1 MRYEVVEEISATLDV
16 VWPVLADVE
25 RWPVWSATTTSV
37 RLLEEGPFGLGSA
50 AEIRQP
56 KLPRNVWRVTAWEPN
71 RRFEWVTRSPGVA
84 TIADH
89 VLEALPGGRCRITL
103 TAEITGFLAPLF
115 VPLLGSMTR
124 RYITQEA
131 SSLKVRCET
140 SRSTS

>member
-1 MRYEVVEEISATLDV
+1 MVEEIDV
-16 VWPVLADVE
+16 SPAAVWPVLTDVE
-25 RWPVWSATTTSV
+25 RWPEWSPTTTSV
-37 RLLEEGPFGLGSA
+37 RLLEAGLFGAGSA

-56 KLPRNVWRVTAWEPN
+56 KLPRNVWRVTVWEPH

-103 TAEITGFLAPLF
+103 SAEITGLLAPLF

-140 SRSTS
+140 SQSTS